1 MKLHKLLL
9 TLGLV
14 LSIALSAC
22 TPVVTDPVDLP
33 DPDQSEEPIVDKEP
47 IQDKYPVEVEP
58 IIDPSQVT
66 IGNQVHITNPEAKLE
81 DIEKLAQANNQFALA
96 LYKQLTDEQGNLIYS
111 PFSIYQALMMT
122 YAGAESETA
131 QQMMAALGV
140 KEIEDVHNVMNAL
153 NLTLQDPTTMD
164 VPGVQRLIFNI
175 ANALWVQKDFH
186 FEQSFLDKL
195 SANYAA
201 GVRLVDFNYPQDVQ
215 KLINHWVAFETNDKI
230 KDIIPDGM
238 LTEMTRLVLSNAVYF
253 KGAWNNRFDAKDTA
267 KAPFTLMDGTT
278 IDVDMMAASMQ
289 TAGIMND
296 DFSAVVL
303 PYEGGNFAM
312 ALVMPKDFEAYQK
325 ALDAEVLSKL
335 FADLSMSHAMVHLKM
350 PKFKTE
356 TTFDLGK
363 TLNGL
368 GMGDAFDKDKAD
380 FSGMTGEKDL
390 YISDVIHKAFID
402 VNEEGTEAA
411 AATIVGMSTTGMPA
425 EELTINLDNPF
436 IYMIYNTQTNA
447 IVFMGQVVNP

>member
-22 TPVVTDPVDLP
+22 TPVVKDPVDLP
-33 DPDQSEEPIVDKEP
+33 DPDQSDEPIGDKEP
-47 IQDKYPVEVEP
+47 IQDKYPVDVDP
-58 IIDPSQVT
+58 IDPSQVT
-66 IGNQVHITNPEAKLE
+66 IGNQAHITNPEASIEEL
-81 DIEKLAQANNQFALA
+81 EKLAQANNAFALA
-96 LYKQLTDEQGNLIYS
+96 LYKQLTDGQGNLIYS

-140 KEIEDVHNVMNAL
+140 KDIEDVHNVMNAL
-153 NLTLQDPTTMD
+153 SLTLQDIKALH
-164 VPGVQRLIFNI
+164 VPGIQPWIFNI
-175 ANALWVQKDFH
+175 ANALWMQKDFH
-186 FEQSFLDKL
+186 FEQDFLDKL

-201 GVRLVDFNYPQDVQ
+201 GVKLVDFNYPEDVQ
-215 KLINHWVAFETNDKI
+215 KLINHWVALETNDKI

-238 LTEMTRLVLSNAVYF
+238 LSEMTRLVLSNAVYF
-253 KGAWNNRFDAKDTA
+253 KGAWSNRFDAKDTE
-267 KAPFTLMDGTT
+267 KALFTLMDGTT

-296 DFSAVVL
+296 DFSAVSL

-312 ALVMPKDFEAYQK
+312 AVVMPKDFEAYQN
-325 ALDAEVLSKL
+325 ALNADVLSKL

-356 TTFDLGK
+356 STFDLGK
-363 TLNGL
+363 TLKGL

-411 AATIVGMSTTGMPA
+411 AATIVGMSTTSMPG
-425 EELTINLDNPF
+425 EEYTITFDRPF

-447 IVFMGQVVNP
+447 VVFMGQVVNP